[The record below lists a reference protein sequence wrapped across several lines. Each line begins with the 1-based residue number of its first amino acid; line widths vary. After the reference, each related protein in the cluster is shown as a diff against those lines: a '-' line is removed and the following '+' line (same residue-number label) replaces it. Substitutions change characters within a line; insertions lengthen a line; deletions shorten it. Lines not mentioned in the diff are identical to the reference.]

1 MKAKTKKPSLLT
13 KKDINNICGVEII
26 SDSNETFSQTCVRYG
41 NLLHNDEENGMTPH
55 QYEEN
60 YMISAQLAL
69 QSFCE
74 DNSIITEE
82 EFSTWYQQ
90 LIDDEELFRLDRN
103 TDALW
108 KDACEVFDA
117 KMNKW
122 IAEGALDAN
131 YNTYCLFCAII
142 IMAIKS
148 TYEKMGIEKLNDNMF
163 FKDPILG
170 KYKIMAL
177 DYADNTSLKEFDNPR
192 AYDRFNVEGL
202 ITYAMGGFDE
212 YEDYRK
218 TLDIYQEVKDIIY
231 EDPNRLLSET
241 KKILVQR
248 AKHDKIKKMQYAVLY
263 AAAVIEWY
271 LKHH

>member
-1 MKAKTKKPSLLT
+1 MKTKKKKPSLLT

-26 SDSNETFSQTCVRYG
+26 SDSDETFSQTCVRYG
-41 NLLHNDEENGMTPH
+41 YLLHNDEGTGMTPQ
-55 QYEEN
+55 QYEED
-60 YMISAQLAL
+60 YMTSAQLAL

-74 DNSIITEE
+74 DNSTITEE
-82 EFSTWYQQ
+82 EFTTWCQQ
-90 LIDDEELFRLDRN
+90 LIDDEELFRLDRH
-103 TDALW
+103 TDAVW
-108 KDACEVFDA
+108 KDACEMFDA

-131 YNTYCLFCAII
+131 YDTYCLFCAII
-142 IMAIKS
+142 ILAIKS
-148 TYEKMGIEKLNDNMF
+148 IYEKMGCYKLDENMF
-163 FKDPILG
+163 FKDPVFG
-170 KYKIMAL
+170 KYKIIAL
-177 DYADNTSLKEFDNPR
+177 DYADNTSLKEFDNTR
-192 AYDRFNVEGL
+192 AYNRFNVEGL

-218 TLDIYQEVKDIIY
+218 TLDIYQEVKDIVY
-231 EDPNRLLSET
+231 ENPNRLLSET

-263 AAAVIEWY
+263 AAAVIEWN

>member
-1 MKAKTKKPSLLT
+1 
-13 KKDINNICGVEII
+13 
-26 SDSNETFSQTCVRYG
+26 
-41 NLLHNDEENGMTPH
+41 
-55 QYEEN
+55 
-60 YMISAQLAL
+60 
-69 QSFCE
+69 
-74 DNSIITEE
+74 
-82 EFSTWYQQ
+82 
-90 LIDDEELFRLDRN
+90 
-103 TDALW
+103 
-108 KDACEVFDA
+108 
-117 KMNKW
+117 
-122 IAEGALDAN
+122 
-131 YNTYCLFCAII
+131 
-142 IMAIKS
+142 MAIKS

-163 FKDPILG
+163 FKDSILG

-192 AYDRFNVEGL
+192 AYNRFNVEGL